1 MNAKID
7 VPAGGAWFE
16 GHFPGRPILPG
27 VAEFALTLEALAN
40 SVHQPRGLQGIAFA
54 RLRQLVLPGE
64 QLELSAREDDRSHV
78 RFDLKRAGKLVANGE
93 LVLGPPLKAAH
104 AATDTARVDADTGLP
119 AVERLLPH
127 RPPMR
132 FLSAIL
138 QQTVDGLTASASLPD
153 ACALV
158 SDGSAPALVT
168 IEAAAQAA
176 AAWEALRRWRDGGTA
191 AARIGYLVA
200 VQEVEFFVEHVPADR
215 LFVVSVRLEALSLP
229 LSRYRFDAWLEDLPI
244 ARGVFATFL
253 DTRTEQD
260 AVARS

>member
-1 MNAKID
+1 MNARID

-27 VAEFALTLEALAN
+27 VAELALTLEALAN
-40 SVHQPRGLQGIAFA
+40 GMDQPRGLQGIAFA

-78 RFDLKRAGKLVANGE
+78 RFDLKRAGDLVANGE
-93 LVLGPPLKAAH
+93 LVLGPPLKAQDT
-104 AATDTARVDADTGLP
+104 ATDIARVATDADLP

-127 RPPMR
+127 CPPMR

-138 QQTVDGLTASASLPD
+138 QQTADGLAASASVPG

-176 AAWEALRRWRDGGTA
+176 AAWEALRRWRDDGAA

-200 VQEVEFFVEHVPADR
+200 IREVSFFIERVPADR
-215 LFVVSVRLEALSLP
+215 SFVVSVRLEALSLP
-229 LSRYRFDAWLEDLPI
+229 LSRYRFDAWLEDRPV
-244 ARGVFATFL
+244 ARGAIATFL
-253 DTRTEQD
+253 DTRAEPD
-260 AVARS
+260 AAAGC